1 MNISSFSEL
10 LGAAQA
16 QLTQQQL
23 LLVFAKAEL
32 PEDSTDAQRAR
43 FKAGEGGTLTPVACV
58 DKNASDLLSFDALC
72 SEAAEFIPD
81 WDILFAGVLEAGS
94 GQKLK
99 AEDIDKK
106 IKEVVEWIKIGKI
119 DNLATFDRIGDAVNL
134 R

>member
-43 FKAGEGGTLTPVACV
+43 FEAGEGGTLTPVACV
-58 DKNASDLLSFDALC
+58 DKNASDLTSFDALC
-72 SEAAEFIPD
+72 SEAAEFVPD
-81 WDILFAGVLEAGS
+81 WDILFAGVLGARP
-94 GQKLK
+94 GQHLK
-99 AEDIDKK
+99 DQEIDGKM
-106 IKEVVEWIKIGKI
+106 KEVVEWIKVGQI
-119 DNLATFDRIGDAVNL
+119 DKLATFDRQGSAVNL